1 MARFAVGQA
10 IPGVEPVIVVDAG
23 LPVGGHRFQLVV
35 VDSAGRRSA
44 PVEAVVMPMTMVSG
58 PAPVVTVSRVL
69 TPIPDRPEIIL
80 TGTTTPVVL
89 RPGRTPR
96 KTKRSKPT

>member
-1 MARFAVGQA
+1 MADF
-10 IPGVEPVIVVDAG
+10 VINTDITTDTPTIEVTVNPDRP
-23 LPVGGHRFQLVV
+23 LPTGRHRFRLIV

-44 PVEAVVMPMTMVSG
+44 PVEA
-58 PAPVVTVSRVL
+58 VVTVSRVL

>member
-1 MARFAVGQA
+1 MTRFAVGQA

-44 PVEAVVMPMTMVSG
+44 PVEAVV
-58 PAPVVTVSRVL
+58 TVRRVL

>member
-10 IPGVEPVIVVDAG
+10 ISGVEPAIVVDAG

-44 PVEAVVMPMTMVSG
+44 PVEAVV
-58 PAPVVTVSRVL
+58 TVARVL
-69 TPIPDRPEIIL
+69 TPLPERPEIIL
-80 TGTTTPVVL
+80 TGTTTPAIL
-89 RPGRTPR
+89 RPGRNPR
-96 KTKRSKPT
+96 KTKRSTPK

>member
-44 PVEAVVMPMTMVSG
+44 PVEAVV
-58 PAPVVTVSRVL
+58 TVSRVL

-96 KTKRSKPT
+96 KTKRSKPK

>member
-44 PVEAVVMPMTMVSG
+44 PVEAL
-58 PAPVVTVSRVL
+58 VTVSRVL

>member
-1 MARFAVGQA
+1 MARFTVGQA

-44 PVEAVVMPMTMVSG
+44 PVEAVV
-58 PAPVVTVSRVL
+58 TVSRVL

>member
-44 PVEAVVMPMTMVSG
+44 PVEG
-58 PAPVVTVSRVL
+58 VVTVSRVL

>member
-44 PVEAVVMPMTMVSG
+44 PVEAVV
-58 PAPVVTVSRVL
+58 TVSRVL

-89 RPGRTPR
+89 RPGRTR
-96 KTKRSKPT
+96 HTAHLIGQ

>member
-10 IPGVEPVIVVDAG
+10 ISGVEPAIAVDAG

-44 PVEAVVMPMTMVSG
+44 PVEAVV
-58 PAPVVTVSRVL
+58 TVIRVL

-89 RPGRTPR
+89 RPGRSPR
-96 KTKRSKPT
+96 KTKRSTPK

>member
-44 PVEAVVMPMTMVSG
+44 PVEAVV
-58 PAPVVTVSRVL
+58 TVSRVL

>member
-23 LPVGGHRFQLVV
+23 LPVGGHRFQLIV

-44 PVEAVVMPMTMVSG
+44 PVEA
-58 PAPVVTVSRVL
+58 VVTVSRVL

>member
-44 PVEAVVMPMTMVSG
+44 PVEAVV
-58 PAPVVTVSRVL
+58 TVRRVL